1 MTIILAPD
9 GGLGQNKRTH
19 SCGLEEFARDTT
31 PKLNRAELIQ
41 ELRAEFEE
49 LVTQVADAVEY
60 ARAGRIIADSEELAR
75 HAFAQF
81 REKVYTKVLQK
92 RLDAAEA
99 AFPPSG
105 GRNR

>member
-1 MTIILAPD
+1 M
-9 GGLGQNKRTH
+9 N
-19 SCGLEEFARDTT
+19 ET
-31 PKLNRAELIQ
+31 PKLNLAELTRLNLAELMQ

-49 LVTQVADAVEY
+49 LLTQVAKAVEY
-60 ARAGRIIADSEELAR
+60 ARPGRIIADSEEPAR

-105 GRNR
+105 GRER